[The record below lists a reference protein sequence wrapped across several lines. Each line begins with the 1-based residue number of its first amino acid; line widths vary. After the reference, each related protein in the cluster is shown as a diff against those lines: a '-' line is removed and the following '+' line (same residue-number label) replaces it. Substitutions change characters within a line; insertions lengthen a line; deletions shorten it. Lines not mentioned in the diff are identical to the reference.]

1 MFPFAGGITWK
12 EFQVE
17 FLVALGK
24 DRELAIKYSADD
36 EILKISDKGMS
47 SFYSFLNLTC

>member
-1 MFPFAGGITWK
+1 MFPFAGGITWN

-24 DRELAIKYSADD
+24 DRELAMKSNIDD
-36 EILKISDKGMS
+36 ENLKISDKGTS
-47 SFYSFLNLTC
+47 SFYSF